1 MVIVCFDCGM
11 RCFIRVIE
19 PVLTQPRNPWGK
31 KEWSRAW
38 SDGSEQWTP
47 EWMEKLEHKFGNDG
61 VLVSAHLECWQ
72 EVLTM
77 YGTGFL
83 DFL

>member
-1 MVIVCFDCGM
+1 M
-11 RCFIRVIE
+11 
-19 PVLTQPRNPWGK
+19 LTQLRNPWGK
-31 KEWSRAW
+31 KEWSGAW

-47 EWMEKLEHKFGNDG
+47 EWMEKLGHKFGNDG
-61 VLVSAHLECWQ
+61 VLTSAYLEYR

-77 YGTGFL
+77 CGTGLL